1 MTRTPRIPRGFTLLE
16 MAVATAALGMALS
29 AAMYIVIGV
38 NSSAER
44 VRRVGDTQ
52 DTARMALDAL
62 AAEIRMSGA
71 GVSSGQI
78 GVGTINGAVARIPA
92 IYSGPDITVTT
103 AGGQQVVTN
112 SVYIISSEPGAGVPS
127 SDGTG
132 MQGSV
137 VSNNIDLSKG
147 INVKCT
153 NQLGV
158 QVDCT
163 DFNTFK
169 LNAIMAGKDG
179 LPALA
184 KADNDAALLV
194 GDYVNAVYLRP
205 TKIGSVAGSGANGQQ
220 AIEFKEMKI
229 ANAYSPDPKA
239 PFGFAQGASIGKARV
254 THWYVKQVSPGNWQL
269 MRSHPVLDDTWVPP
283 TPGNAAACARS
294 PFVDETSSAALAALC
309 DGSSGGTPPEWC
321 GTMVGSGPV
330 ENLQIRYIVDDN
342 ITDNAQGFNMWG
354 DSSGLRGN
362 GYHVGMCD
370 VLSSGV
376 PVQKVLR
383 EVRLSVVARSLMP
396 DHATN
401 GTTHVKRYGLASW
414 EGIGP
419 TGGALDEYP
428 RRSFEARIVPRNL
441 QGILRL

>member
-1 MTRTPRIPRGFTLLE
+1 MIRTQRIPRGFTLLE

-29 AAMYIVIGV
+29 AVMYITVGV
-38 NSSAER
+38 SSSAER

-52 DTARMALDAL
+52 ETARMALDAL
-62 AAEIRMSGA
+62 AAEIRMSGS

-78 GVGTINGAVARIPA
+78 GVGTLNGSVARIPA

-112 SVYIISSEPGAGVPS
+112 SIYIISSEPGAGVPS

-163 DFNTFK
+163 DSATFK
-169 LNAIMAGKDG
+169 LNAIVSGPTGGIAT
-179 LPALA
+179 
-184 KADNDAALLV
+184 ADNDAALLV

-205 TKIGSVAGSGANGQQ
+205 TKIGSVSGSGANGLQPL
-220 AIEFKEMKI
+220 EFKEMKI
-229 ANAYSPDPKA
+229 PNAYSPDPKA
-239 PFGFAQGASIGKARV
+239 PFGFAQGASVGKARV
-254 THWYVKQVSPGNWQL
+254 THWYVKQVTPGNWQL
-269 MRSHPVLDDTWVPP
+269 MRSHPILDDTWVTP
-283 TPGNAAACARS
+283 TPGDAVACARS
-294 PFVDETSSAALAALC
+294 PFIDETSSAALAARC
-309 DGSSGGTPPEWC
+309 TAPFVGTPPAWC

-330 ENLQIRYIVDDN
+330 ENLQIRYVVDDT
-342 ITDNAQGFNMWG
+342 IADDPQRFNMWG
-354 DSSGLRGN
+354 DTSGLRGS
-362 GYHVGMCD
+362 GYHMGMCD
-370 VLSSGV
+370 VLSYGM

-383 EVRLSVVARSLMP
+383 EVRLSVVARSVMA
-396 DHATN
+396 DRATN
-401 GTTHVKRYGLASW
+401 ATTHVKRHGLATW